1 MESLSISYPSSSA
14 SSTSPAPKG
23 KRDLSLEGLARF
35 AASSLALREQSKK
48 KRNYVLFCQPSHP
61 YKSKLLTGA
70 PSTKN
75 AALSAAS
82 FFALHSA
89 ESEGFEPPE
98 PFSSTVFKTAA
109 IDHSANSPSPKGL
122 QR

>member
-1 MESLSISYPSSSA
+1 MLMNTEGSQGISSDSDEIIRG
-14 SSTSPAPKG
+14 PKG
-23 KRDLSLEGLARF
+23 RCAIRRV
-35 AASSLALREQSKK
+35 LALL
-48 KRNYVLFCQPSHP
+48 YA
-61 YKSKLLTGA
+61 KSACG
-70 PSTKN
+70 SRR
-75 AALSAAS
+75 
-82 FFALHSA
+82 FEA